1 MIETHPIPL
10 LYHAHHSQDAADLPF
25 WLDWAKQQGGPILE
39 LGCGTGRVLLHL
51 AAAGNTLFGLDHDAE
66 MLDYLRGRIPDAV
79 SNRITLIRGDL
90 RGYCL
95 SSRFSL
101 ILMPCNTYST
111 LSLADRRIA
120 LNRVRLHLA
129 NKGIFILSIP
139 NPNLFTQI
147 SDTGDSENESAFI
160 HPETGNPV
168 QVSSQWNRSG
178 EKLLFHW
185 HYDHL
190 SPDGRVER
198 KTLSSTHYLQDADDI
213 LREFE
218 SAGLK
223 VDHTFGDFEG
233 ETFTSESPNF
243 IIVASSWCETR

>member
-1 MIETHPIPL
+1 
-10 LYHAHHSQDAADLPF
+10 
-25 WLDWAKQQGGPILE
+25 
-39 LGCGTGRVLLHL
+39 
-51 AAAGNTLFGLDHDAE
+51 
-66 MLDYLRGRIPDAV
+66 
-79 SNRITLIRGDL
+79 
-90 RGYCL
+90 
-95 SSRFSL
+95 
-101 ILMPCNTYST
+101 MPCNTYST

-178 EKLLFHW
+178 EKLLIHW

-190 SPDGRVER
+190 SPDGKVER
-198 KTLSSTHYLQDADDI
+198 NTLSSRHYLQAADDI

-218 SAGLK
+218 NAGLN
-223 VDHTFGDFEG
+223 VSYTFGDFARGTFNPDAPNLIIIAKG
-233 ETFTSESPNF
+233 E
-243 IIVASSWCETR
+243 